1 MQRGATRPNHP
12 EALARVVVDPGE
24 SVSPLELRRAAMD
37 LLARREHSLRELST
51 KLRKRFRGRQ
61 LDEETLERSL
71 QQLTIDGLLSDA
83 RYAAS
88 RARQLTS
95 RGYGPNRIR
104 EDLRQ
109 QGVETF
115 VNSAL
120 DDACEASDDWFCHAA
135 AVYRKKYQGAPI
147 VGDFQSRQKEKS
159 KRLRFLQYRGF
170 SAELSRKL
178 VSGDEG
184 PDVPEE

>member
-1 MQRGATRPNHP
+1 MSRGATRPNLP
-12 EALARVVVDPGE
+12 EAVARIVVDPGE
-24 SVSPLELRRAAMD
+24 AVSPLELRRAAMD

-71 QQLTIDGLLSDA
+71 QQLTSDGLLSDA

-120 DDACEASDDWFCHAA
+120 DDACEASDDWFCHAS
-135 AVYRKKYQGAPI
+135 AVYRKKYQGAAHRGRLPEPPKRKGQTTAFPAI
-147 VGDFQSRQKEKS
+147 QRVQRGTQPKVGECRRGSR
-159 KRLRFLQYRGF
+159 R
-170 SAELSRKL
+170 
-178 VSGDEG
+178 
-184 PDVPEE
+184 P

>member
-88 RARQLTS
+88 RARQLT
-95 RGYGPNRIR
+95 
-104 EDLRQ
+104 D
-109 QGVETF
+109 
-115 VNSAL
+115 
-120 DDACEASDDWFCHAA
+120 
-135 AVYRKKYQGAPI
+135 RKS
-147 VGDFQSRQKEKS
+147 V
-159 KRLRFLQYRGF
+159 
-170 SAELSRKL
+170 
-178 VSGDEG
+178 V
-184 PDVPEE
+184 

>member
-1 MQRGATRPNHP
+1 MGDLN
-12 EALARVVVDPGE
+12 E

-37 LLARREHSLRELST
+37 LLARREHSLHELST
-51 KLRKRFRGRQ
+51 KLRKRFRGRP
-61 LDEETLERSL
+61 LDEGTFESTLH
-71 QQLTIDGLLSDA
+71 QLTNDGLLSDA

-109 QGVETF
+109 QGVDSF
-115 VNSAL
+115 VDGAL
-120 DDACEASDDWFCHAA
+120 DEACETSDDWFCHAA
-135 AVYRKKYQGAPI
+135 AVYRKKYHGTPI
-147 VGDFQSRQKEKS
+147 VGDFQSRQKEKA

-178 VSGDEG
+178 VSADERPG
-184 PDVPEE
+184 APED